1 MESIPINKAA
11 SPRLVEI
18 SAGDRHYPSRL
29 LESRRLRAKRDR
41 PVRLYTWEGTNLEL
55 LNAEATIAIVGSR
68 SAPPEFLAYAR
79 QAGTYFARR
88 GRVVVTG
95 GARGVDLEAI
105 NGALGAGG
113 RAIVVLPMGLESAEA
128 NRFRERFE
136 SSLEAGKLLVLS
148 QQPPDERWRAR
159 AAMARNQLVV
169 GLADAVLVI
178 HTGLKY
184 VPRET
189 NNRQASRVARGNDQK
204 ASQRRSGT
212 WNAAEQARKLGRAL
226 CVLEGEEVEGNRA
239 LSDELNAR
247 PVRRA
252 GNDFDFEA
260 VLSGSFGYEQ
270 RPLSSSSSSEPG
282 SPGSNGAEQVEL
294 PLPE

>member
-1 MESIPINKAA
+1 MKTAKAA

-41 PVRLYTWEGTNLEL
+41 PVRLYAWEGTNLEL

-68 SAPPEFLAYAR
+68 SAPPDFLAYAR
-79 QAGTYFARR
+79 QAGAYFARH
-88 GRVVVTG
+88 GLVVVTG

-113 RAIVVLPMGLESAEA
+113 RAIVVLAMGLESVEA
-128 NRFRERFE
+128 IRFSGRFE
-136 SSLEAGKLLVLS
+136 SYLAQGKLLVLS
-148 QQPPDERWRAR
+148 GMPPRERWRAR

-169 GLADAVLVI
+169 GLADAVLVV
-178 HTGLKY
+178 HTGLKH

-189 NNRQASRVARGNDQK
+189 NNLRASRVARGNGQQ
-204 ASQRRSGT
+204 ASLRLSGT

-226 CVLEGEEVEGNRA
+226 WVLEGEVEGNRA
-239 LSDELNAR
+239 LISDAELNAR
-247 PVRRA
+247 RVSRA
-252 GNDFDFEA
+252 GNDFNFEA
-260 VLSGSFGYEQ
+260 VLSDSFGYKQ
-270 RPLSSSSSSEPG
+270 RSLSSSSLSEPG
-282 SPGSNGAEQVEL
+282 SSGSNGAQQVEL